1 MPSDAPACAGV
12 LQTGARRW
20 FCFVL
25 ATCVLVGWPAGV
37 LGQGG
42 ELTREKLLAWFEAE
56 RAKAID
62 PPPLGNVRLDYEV
75 REHATINAATM
86 AQWKIDVEPY
96 PEHPLRRR
104 IVTEERRIK
113 QGPDVTLGSIWRL
126 RSDAWRHNKHPSVP
140 TPGLALYGDY
150 GQQGGQHWRL
160 FEDSIVLDTPGSPVV
175 QSSGASLE
183 HLIGLFLYGGL
194 QQGRSGQIGEVK
206 FTSDHWTVEAANERG
221 AAWTYEG
228 RWDATHDRGFVRRI
242 ELRPAVGQPPRI
254 WEFQDY
260 QFDPVLEHWIAKR
273 VDQIF
278 SDGKHRA
285 LTEHVVTAVEPVPA
299 DVMRAVLRVPATGR
313 EDAVRGMV
321 AAKQEQDVPSGRV
334 RYFDERGHET
344 HSQPITQPT
353 TKATGRFQA
362 LGIIAAVAIVGILI
376 YLRVRGMG
384 S

>member
-1 MPSDAPACAGV
+1 MGAGILGPAPTPGNATQPGNTPANALRRPYQNPVLADEKIFVRLACHLRGGVILTLPGNMFPARRNAVRPQIARGRTGTEDMPSDAPACAGV

-20 FCFVL
+20 FCFVP

-175 QSSGASLE
+175 QSSGP
-183 HLIGLFLYGGL
+183 
-194 QQGRSGQIGEVK
+194 
-206 FTSDHWTVEAANERG
+206 
-221 AAWTYEG
+221 
-228 RWDATHDRGFVRRI
+228 RWST
-242 ELRPAVGQPPRI
+242 
-254 WEFQDY
+254 
-260 QFDPVLEHWIAKR
+260 
-273 VDQIF
+273 
-278 SDGKHRA
+278 
-285 LTEHVVTAVEPVPA
+285 
-299 DVMRAVLRVPATGR
+299 
-313 EDAVRGMV
+313 
-321 AAKQEQDVPSGRV
+321 
-334 RYFDERGHET
+334 
-344 HSQPITQPT
+344 
-353 TKATGRFQA
+353 
-362 LGIIAAVAIVGILI
+362 
-376 YLRVRGMG
+376 
-384 S
+384 